1 MHFKHGDSYSNYKI
15 NILMGSNQSKVAS
28 SGGVLSDFGEK
39 CRPIDYSC
47 HELLHT
53 WSPSCSEVSFRNISG
68 LNDEIYPKII
78 IDTT

>member
-1 MHFKHGDSYSNYKI
+1 MLISKTAIKLNYKL

-28 SGGVLSDFGEK
+28 SGGLLSDFSGK

-53 WSPSCSEVSFRNISG
+53 WSPSCSEVKFSNISG
-68 LNDEIYPKII
+68 LNDEIYVM
-78 IDTT
+78 DTT